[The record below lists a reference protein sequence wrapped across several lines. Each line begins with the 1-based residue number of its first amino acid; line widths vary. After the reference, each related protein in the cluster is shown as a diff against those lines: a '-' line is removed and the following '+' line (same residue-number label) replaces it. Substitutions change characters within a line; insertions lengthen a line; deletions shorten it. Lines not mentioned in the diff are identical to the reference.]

1 MENEILVT
9 VITVAYNSGDTIAKT
24 IESVLNQTYSPIEY
38 LIIDG
43 NSSDNT
49 VSVAESYLDKVPHG
63 KKLRIVSEPDKG
75 MYDALNK
82 GIRLAEGRII
92 GNINADDWYEEDAVE
107 SMVELYQKE
116 PFDLAWADLRIH
128 SRKGSFIK
136 KAKIGRL
143 WTTSHFCHP
152 TMFGTKECETE
163 YPYAVR
169 QMDDDFDMVLR
180 AHNGGKK
187 IIANPKVLA
196 NYTLGGMSTRRSFR
210 NMVSRIKMKYGTY
223 RRNGFSRLY
232 FFYCVYIEA
241 AKFILA

>member
-1 MENEILVT
+1 MDNDMLVT

-49 VSVAESYLDKVPHG
+49 VSVAESYLDKVPYG
-63 KKLRIVSEPDKG
+63 KKMRIVSEPDKG

-82 GIRLAEGRII
+82 GINLAEGKLI
-92 GNINADDWYEEDAVE
+92 GNINANDWYEADAVE
-107 SMVELYQKE
+107 SMVAFYRKE

-128 SRKGSFIK
+128 RRKGAFIK
-136 KAKIGRL
+136 KAKIGKL

-152 TMFGTKECETE
+152 TMFGTKECEME
-163 YPYAVR
+163 YPYAIKLL
-169 QMDDDFDMVLR
+169 DADFDMVLR

-187 IIANPKVLA
+187 IVANPKVLA

-210 NMVSRIKMKYGTY
+210 DLFSRIKMKYVTY
-223 RRNGFSRLY
+223 RRNGFSRFY
-232 FFYCVYIEA
+232 FFYCVYMEV